1 MRLHLRVVAHTA
13 KEDYAD
19 AGRQHIGELL
29 SSAPGV
35 ERVEEV
41 TRHPRGGWA
50 VTLYVSRESLDALGI
65 HLREH
70 GFMAVL

>member
-1 MRLHLRVVAHTA
+1 MRLYLRIDAHTA
-13 KEDYAD
+13 EEDYSD
-19 AGRQHIGELL
+19 AGQQHIGDLL
-29 SSAPGV
+29 RSAPGV
-35 ERVEEV
+35 GRVEEV
-41 TRHPRGGWA
+41 TRHPKGGWA